1 MKNVLLVL
9 MLVFGANVFGQNK
22 NAKAVIAVDG
32 VCGMCKVRIEKAAI
46 KTKGVKSAV
55 WNQDTKELRVIYNDQ
70 KATLASINAS
80 VAAVGHDTEQIKATD
95 KAYASV
101 HPCCKYR
108 DDSVQTEHTM
118 DN

>member
-9 MLVFGANVFGQNK
+9 MLVFGASVFGQNK
-22 NAKAVIAVDG
+22 NEKAVIAVDG
-32 VCGMCKVRIEKAAI
+32 VCGMCKQRIEKAAI

-55 WNQDTKELRVIYNDQ
+55 WNLDTKELRVIYNDQ

-80 VAAVGHDTEQIKATD
+80 VAAVGHDTEQVKATE

-108 DDSVQTEHTM
+108 DQDVQKDHNK

>member
-1 MKNVLLVL
+1 MKNILLVL
-9 MLVFGANVFGQNK
+9 MLVFGASVFGQNK

-32 VCGMCKVRIEKAAI
+32 VCGMCKQRIEKAAI

-55 WNQDTKELRVIYNDQ
+55 WNIDTKELRVIYNDQ

-80 VAAVGHDTEQIKATD
+80 VAAVGHDTEQVKATE

-101 HPCCKYR
+101 NPCCKYR
-108 DDSVQTEHTM
+108 DQDVQKDHNK